1 VPRRPGD
8 GKVVGLFL
16 DHLVE
21 YPPDQFKII
30 SFGDDTRLEHPFELV
45 SGQAVGTPAGIRLPK
60 LCRHASVSQV
70 MLHTI
75 VDSPLRLLFIP
86 RLKSLREVAHLAD
99 VVVHVSEANEE
110 EAEPRLN
117 GDVVLDRD
125 LEPFVV
131 E

>member
-1 VPRRPGD
+1 M
-8 GKVVGLFL
+8 
-16 DHLVE
+16 

-30 SFGDDTRLEHPFELV
+30 SFGDDTHLEHPFELV

-99 VVVHVSEANEE
+99 VVVHVGEANEE
-110 EAEPRLN
+110 EAEACLN